1 MCHHVHRV
9 ASFSTT
15 IISPRLPFSRSPK
28 TAAEAPTITS
38 SFQVIRWEVGWGEK
52 GTLLPFKDT
61 LQKPHT
67 TLSLIYHWREL
78 VTWLQLVLRKARKCS
93 VLVRLTIVPNKVKV
107 WDSASSSHW
116 DRAQNGKNYFRHSA
130 KFPQYFV
137 HRSIK
142 LLSNVGFP
150 KNRS

>member
-1 MCHHVHRV
+1 MFHQIHRV
-9 ASFSTT
+9 LSFSTT
-15 IISPRLPFSRSPK
+15 IISPRLPFSSSPK
-28 TAAEAPTITS
+28 TAAGAPTITS
-38 SFQVIRWEVGWGEK
+38 SFQIIGWEVGWGEK

-61 LQKPHT
+61 SQEPHT
-67 TLSLIYHWREL
+67 TLSLIYHRREL

-107 WDSASSSHW
+107 WDSASSSHKMGKLW
-116 DRAQNGKNYFRHSA
+116 KNYFRHSA

-150 KNRS
+150 NNRS